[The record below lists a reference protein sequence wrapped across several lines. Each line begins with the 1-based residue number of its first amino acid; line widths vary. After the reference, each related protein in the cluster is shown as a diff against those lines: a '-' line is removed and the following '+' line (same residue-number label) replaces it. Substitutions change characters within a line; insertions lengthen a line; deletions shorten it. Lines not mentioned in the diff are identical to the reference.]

1 MSTELLIHEPFNADV
16 VFTDPARAK
25 EVIATVT
32 KLATEQR
39 GDANVT
45 TARGRATIRTVA
57 ANVAKSKT
65 FVEAERKAYTA
76 DLVKKKREVDKIGG
90 DIWDGLEKVQSDI
103 RRPLTEW
110 EAAED
115 TRVRNHEAALA
126 WIDQLCKFDRDPTC
140 EEVEERMVSVGRAQ
154 RRDWQ
159 EFGDRAKGAIDVALQ
174 SLICALGAA
183 EKRQKDAEDLA
194 ILRAEK
200 EVREAKEAEDRR
212 ATERERFERERR
224 EREALLVAE
233 AVAAAERKAAAQAAE
248 NERRRRADE
257 EQVERARAA
266 TEAEDRRRQASV
278 EHRAKV
284 NNEVK
289 AAFSVLIAQCGSRDA
304 LAVALVTAIANGEI
318 PNVTISY

>member
-1 MSTELLIHEPFNADV
+1 MSAELLIREPFNAAV
-16 VFTDPARAK
+16 VFTDPAKAK
-25 EVIATVT
+25 EVIATVA

-39 GDANVT
+39 GDADVT
-45 TARGRATIRTVA
+45 TAKGRATIRTVA

-90 DIWDGLEKVQSDI
+90 DIWDGLEKIQSDI
-103 RRPLTEW
+103 RWPLTEW

-115 TRVRNHEAALA
+115 TRVRNHEVALA
-126 WIDQLCKFDRDPTC
+126 WIDQLCKFDCEPTC

-159 EFGDRAKGAIDVALQ
+159 EFVDRAEGAIAVTLQ
-174 SLICALGAA
+174 SLISSLGAA
-183 EKRQKDAEDLA
+183 EKRQKDAAELA

-200 EVREAKEAEDRR
+200 EARDAKEAEERR
-212 ATERERFERERR
+212 AAERERLEKERH
-224 EREALLVAE
+224 EREALLIAE
-233 AVAAAERKAAAQAAE
+233 AVENAKRHWDRPDAIETDKRRSIVAEVSE
-248 NERRRRADE
+248 L
-257 EQVERARAA
+257 A
-266 TEAEDRRRQASV
+266 TANTN
-278 EHRAKV
+278 HRAKV

-289 AAFSVLIAQCGSRDA
+289 AAFSVLITQCGSRDA
-304 LAVALVTAIANGEI
+304 LAVALVTAIAKGEV